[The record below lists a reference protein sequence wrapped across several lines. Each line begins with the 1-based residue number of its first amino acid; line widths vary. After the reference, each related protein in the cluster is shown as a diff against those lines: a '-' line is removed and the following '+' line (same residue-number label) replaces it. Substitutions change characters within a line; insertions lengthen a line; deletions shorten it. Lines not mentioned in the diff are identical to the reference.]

1 MLIMRNKYWNQ
12 AMNWL
17 ALLALSAFLA
27 ACGGGG
33 GDPTLDGGSGGGGGT
48 AAGVPATMAISLLN
62 ATGQSSNTISSSAPL
77 TARVAVLDKNGAGV
91 SNALVTFVA
100 DASLVVLVP
109 SSGTAL
115 TDAKGI
121 ATVTM
126 RPASNTASGAG
137 KVTSSVTTAGVAVSA
152 EANYQIA
159 ATVASKASISVALL
173 NAAGGTS
180 NALSSAT
187 PLTAVATVKDQ
198 DGKLLPNALVVFA
211 ADNNLATLSPSAGSA
226 LSDANGEARVI
237 LRPIS
242 LAVGG
247 AGSLTAAVVLNG
259 TTSTS
264 TINFVVGATT
274 LTFGNIVFDTPSL
287 DAYGSTQ
294 VSLDVLSGSAKYTD
308 QSLAVNFSSSCVTAG
323 KATFAAVV
331 QTANGS
337 ARAVYRDQGCG
348 VSDVIS
354 ATASGVAGSRSATL
368 QIAAP
373 QLASIQFYSAVP
385 TDKSIV
391 IKGQGGLLRSESAT
405 LKFRVFDTFNNPL
418 PGLTVRFAKTD
429 ENADIGLSPLYGT
442 TDANGEVTTSVMSGY
457 TPLSFRIQAKIDN
470 TNVSTLSDSIVV
482 STGTPVQKAFSIAIS
497 DSNVEGWTIDANG
510 ATPSALVTV
519 AMGDKFGNP
528 VADGTPVVF
537 QSNIGVVGS
546 ASRGGCNSINGSCT
560 VDFRAQAPR
569 NPTKNTPATVCNG
582 SLGSD
587 DNPRTGVATICAS
600 TSDGT
605 ATPIF
610 AKTNFFISGSSPG
623 TIFLNGGTV
632 LTSGSVVNDLGP
644 VNWNVPLVFSLQI
657 NDVNNNPMPSGTIV
671 EVANIVRA
679 ASGGVSPATVQ
690 KAFPDRSVP
699 PATYQGTSHLVT
711 ITSPAGQPCTPG
723 VATFNVNVTTPHL
736 LTTSYPFKLTF
747 TCQ

>member
-1 MLIMRNKYWNQ
+1 
-12 AMNWL
+12 MNWL
-17 ALLALSAFLA
+17 ALLALSTLLA

-33 GDPTLDGGSGGGGGT
+33 GDPTLDGGSGGGGT
-48 AAGVPATMAISLLN
+48 AGAVPSTLAIGLLN
-62 ATGQSSNTISSSAPL
+62 VTGQVSNTISGSAPL
-77 TARVAVLDKNGAGV
+77 TVRALVLDKNGAGV
-91 SNALVTFVA
+91 SNALVTFTVDANLVA
-100 DASLVVLVP
+100 LTP
-109 SSGTAL
+109 GNGTAL
-115 TDAKGI
+115 TDAKGV

-126 RPASNTASGAG
+126 RPASNAVSGAG
-137 KVTSSVTTAGVAVSA
+137 KVTASVTTAGVTVSGD
-152 EANYQIA
+152 ANYQIA

-173 NAAGGTS
+173 SATGSAS
-180 NALSSAT
+180 NALSSSS
-187 PLTAVATVKDQ
+187 PLTAVAAVKDQ

-211 ADNNLATLSPSAGSA
+211 ADNTLATLSPSAGSA

-237 LRPIS
+237 LRPVS

-247 AGSLTAAVVLNG
+247 AGTLTAAVILNG
-259 TTSTS
+259 VTSTS
-264 TINFVVGATT
+264 AINFVVGATT
-274 LTFGNIVFDTPSL
+274 LNFGNIVFDTPSL

-294 VSLDVLSGSAKYTD
+294 VSLDVLSNGVKYTD
-308 QSLAVNFSSSCVTAG
+308 QSLAVNFSSSCVAAG
-323 KATFAAVV
+323 KATFANVV

-348 VSDVIS
+348 VSDVIL
-354 ATASGVAGSRSATL
+354 ATASGVTSSRSATL

-373 QLASIQFYSAVP
+373 QVASIQFYSAIP
-385 TDKSIV
+385 ADKSIV

-418 PGLTVRFAKTD
+418 PGLIVRFAKTD

-442 TDANGEVTTSVMSGY
+442 TDVNGEVTTSVMSGS

-569 NPTKNTPATVCNG
+569 NPAANTPATVCNG
-582 SLGSD
+582 SLGSS

-690 KAFPDRSVP
+690 KTFPDRSVP

>member
-1 MLIMRNKYWNQ
+1 
-12 AMNWL
+12 MNWL
-17 ALLALSAFLA
+17 ALLALSTFLA

-33 GDPTLDGGSGGGGGT
+33 GDPTLDGGSSGGT

-62 ATGQSSNTISSSAPL
+62 ATGQTSNTISSSAPL

-91 SNALVTFVA
+91 SNALVTFVV
-100 DASLVVLVP
+100 DANLVVLVP
-109 SSGTAL
+109 GSGTAL

-137 KVTSSVTTAGVAVSA
+137 KVTASVTTAGVAVSA

-159 ATVASKASISVALL
+159 GTVASKASISVALL
-173 NAAGGTS
+173 SATGGAS
-180 NALSSAT
+180 NALSSSS

-211 ADNNLATLSPSAGSA
+211 ADNTLATLSPSAGSA

-237 LRPIS
+237 LRPVS

-247 AGSLTAAVVLNG
+247 AGTLTAAVVLNG

-264 TINFVVGATT
+264 AINFVVGATT

-308 QSLAVNFSSSCVTAG
+308 QSLAVNFTSSCVSAG

-348 VSDVIS
+348 VNDVIS

-373 QLASIQFYSAVP
+373 QVASIQFYSVVP
-385 TDKSIV
+385 ADKSIV

-418 PGLTVRFAKTD
+418 PGLVVRFSKAD
-429 ENADIGLSPLYGT
+429 PLADIGVSPLFGT
-442 TDANGEVTTSVMSGY
+442 TDANGEVTTSVMSGS

-470 TNVSTLSDSIVV
+470 MNVFTLSDSIVV
-482 STGTPVQKAFSIAIS
+482 STSTPVQKAFSLAIS
-497 DSNVEGWTIDANG
+497 DSNVEGWTFDANG
-510 ATPSALVTV
+510 GAPSALVTV
-519 AMGDKFGNP
+519 SMGDKFGNP

-546 ASRGGCNSINGSCT
+546 ASKGGCNSVNGSCT

-569 NPTKNTPATVCNG
+569 NPTKNIPATVCNG
-582 SLGSD
+582 PLGGD
-587 DNPRTGVATICAS
+587 DNPRVGVATICAS

-605 ATPIF
+605 PTPIF
-610 AKTNFFISGSSPG
+610 AKTNFFVSGSSPG
-623 TIFLNGGTV
+623 TIFLNGSTPLNANGA
-632 LTSGSVVNDLGP
+632 VNDLGT
-644 VNWNVPLVFSLQI
+644 VNWNVPLVFALQI
-657 NDVNNNPMPSGTIV
+657 NDVNKNPMPSGTLI

-679 ASGGVSPATVQ
+679 SSGGVSPATVQ
-690 KAFPDRSVP
+690 KIFPDNLALPTTSL
-699 PATYQGTSHLVT
+699 GTNHLVT
-711 ITSPAGQPCTPG
+711 ISSPAGQPCTPG
-723 VATFNVNVTTPHL
+723 IATFNINITTPHL